1 MTWFA
6 VHALVAMRPIDSAGP
21 INVYENVFLL
31 EAEDSESAR
40 VLATQMARPE
50 AEANDGFTI
59 NGDPAIRWLA
69 GIRKVISVSN
79 PDPLDLDADRPVSG
93 TEITY
98 SEFEVDSEDAL
109 RRLAAGEAVAVRY
122 VD

>member
-6 VHALVAMRPIDSAGP
+6 AHALVAMRRIDSVGP
-21 INVYENVFLL
+21 IHVYENVYLV
-31 EAEDSESAR
+31 EAEDSERAK
-40 VLATQMARPE
+40 VLAMEMAR
-50 AEANDGFTI
+50 AEVEVDDGLTI
-59 NGDPAIRWLA
+59 DGVSVTRSLA
-69 GIRKVISVSN
+69 GVRKVISVSN

-109 RRLAAGEAVAVRY
+109 RRLAVGASVAVRY